1 MEEEE
6 TVLLDSGEEEGEER
20 GEEGEERGEEGEER
34 GEVLPSSTEAT
45 EERLIK
51 LLYCL
56 GLVLA
61 IT

>member
-1 MEEEE
+1 MEGEE
-6 TVLLDSGEEEGEER
+6 TVLLDSGE
-20 GEEGEERGEEGEER
+20 EEGEERGEEGEER